1 MLRSIILFF
10 VKLGWLKK
18 PKQHQ
23 YAVEALVELK
33 GKVVKRFPLTTVAY
47 TRKWARQISKNR
59 VRVSTG
65 TTAIRSASDG
75 NRFIVPLNIYIDDI
89 LSYESMVEV
98 EAKGRRDAKFEVTK
112 RLELK
117 FGNCARVDHLKKYN
131 KKTI

>member
-1 MLRSIILFF
+1 MLRKIILIF
-10 VKLGWLKK
+10 VKLGWLKR

-33 GKVVKRFPLTTVAY
+33 GTVIKRFPLTTMAY
-47 TRKWARQISKNR
+47 TRKWARRISKHR
-59 VRVSTG
+59 VRVDTG
-65 TTAIRSASDG
+65 TTAIRSEKD
-75 NRFIVPLNIYIDDI
+75 RRKFIVPLKIYVDDI
-89 LSYESMVEV
+89 LSHESMVEV

-131 KKTI
+131 KKAN